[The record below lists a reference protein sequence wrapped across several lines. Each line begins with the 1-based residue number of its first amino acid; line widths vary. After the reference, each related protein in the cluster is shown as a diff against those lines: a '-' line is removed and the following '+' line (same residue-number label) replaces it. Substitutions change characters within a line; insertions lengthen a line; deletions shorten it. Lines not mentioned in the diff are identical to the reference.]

1 MHRYAELPILTVHSL
16 TFELHL
22 FTTALT
28 IFLSAAYGH
37 LLFFF
42 VHAVFWLYVTR
53 ANHAAFSLLLF
64 YNIFINSVIY
74 ASWQSTLCDKFATV
88 V

>member
-1 MHRYAELPILTVHSL
+1 MCIVTPNYRSWLYIRITSIYYNAHN
-16 TFELHL
+16 
-22 FTTALT
+22 
-28 IFLSAAYGH
+28 FLSAAYGH

-88 V
+88 VWL